1 MGDGFSTRLCRRIV
15 CGLFAYLNDSTINQG
30 KSYIKQGGL
39 SMFQDL
45 FNNFLSNLE
54 YDNVS
59 YKVASENGNTVVF
72 IKNKN
77 SMVGKVTFE
86 DVV

>member
-1 MGDGFSTRLCRRIV
+1 
-15 CGLFAYLNDSTINQG
+15 
-30 KSYIKQGGL
+30 
-39 SMFQDL
+39 MFQDL

-72 IKNKN
+72 IKN